1 MRKKVQLLTTDEIQ
15 WIEGS
20 TAEVAIENGL
30 FTYSVDGVV
39 QVGVEEEHLHSERVI
54 DCRVITDLHYVSNR
68 ITKNASLTINRDL
81 FTLEGSIETVR
92 PVYLELLKVIDGK
105 HS

>member
-20 TAEVAIENGL
+20 TAEVAIDNGL

-39 QVGVEEEHLHSERVI
+39 QVGIEEEHLHSERVI
-54 DCRVITDLHYVSNR
+54 LCSEVKDLHYISNR

-81 FTLEGSIETVR
+81 FTLEGSIETVH
-92 PVYLELLKVIDGK
+92 PVYLELLKNMNG
-105 HS
+105 